1 MRFGTKV
8 GIAMLAVSLLPLS
21 ALAYTLR
28 VRLGDLLVAEHQQRV
43 DDAAAAVDRTL
54 EAWQSQLG
62 EQLVMIRHAA
72 VEDNALRA
80 AIASGQGG
88 DRQYLLGYAER
99 VMALAGMSVLQLHDE
114 RGRILSS
121 GQFRQDYDRLE
132 SGVLDA
138 LLRSRERP
146 VLARMRA
153 PDGAMV
159 ALVRLDSLR
168 IGGRTTYLVGGVRL
182 DDATLQ
188 AMAPGSG
195 IAVELAATDTTVAA
209 ASGSGSLRLVRQ
221 LKLDYVT
228 DRGVEEAELRI
239 MSSDDGGAALRE
251 TLDRTTLIVAVS
263 GALVALLLAA
273 WLAARVSHPV
283 AQLAERAGTLDLD
296 QLTVDFRSDRDDEIG
311 DLSRTLGAMTA
322 RLRASVRR
330 LRDAERRATQGEMAR
345 QVNHDIKNGLVPIR
359 NVLRHLA
366 QVSRQQPEE
375 LPRVF
380 VERERTL
387 ASSVEYLEQ
396 LARTYARLS
405 PRQEVAQ
412 EATPL
417 PVVAGEVLTAA
428 AASAPHAELRLEL
441 AEDTPPPRGD
451 AMAIRRILE
460 NLVGNAVDSLE
471 GKSGRITL
479 SGERARS
486 SGVDIVRLTVADNGR
501 GMSEAELSR
510 AFEDFHTTKEGGT
523 GLGLTVVRRLVA
535 DLEGSLRVET
545 RPGEG
550 TRVIVEL
557 PGSGGERERGYAAP
571 NSRQTEGSR
580 L

>member
-8 GIAMLAVSLLPLS
+8 GIGMLAVSLLPLG

-28 VRLGDLLVAEHQQRV
+28 VRLGNLLVAEHQQRV
-43 DDAAAAVDRTL
+43 DDAAAVASRTL
-54 EAWQSQLG
+54 QSWHTQLG
-62 EQLVMIRHAA
+62 EQLVMIRRAA
-72 VEDNALRA
+72 LEDNALRA
-80 AIASGQGG
+80 AIAGSQGG

-99 VMALAGMSVLQLHDE
+99 VMPLAGISVLQLHDE

-132 SGVLDA
+132 SGLLPA
-138 LLRSRERP
+138 LARSRDRP
-146 VLARMRA
+146 SLARMRA
-153 PDGAMV
+153 PDGPMI

-168 IGGRTTYLVGGVRL
+168 LGERTIYLVGGVRL
-182 DDATLQ
+182 DDAVLR
-188 AMAPGSG
+188 AMTPGSG
-195 IAVELAATDTTVAA
+195 LAVALFAADTII
-209 ASGSGSLRLVRQ
+209 GSRSDDAPMRLVRELQ
-221 LKLDYVT
+221 LDYVT
-228 DRGVEEAELRI
+228 DRGVEEAQLRI
-239 MSSDDGGAALRE
+239 MSSDDGAAALRAA
-251 TLDRTTLIVAVS
+251 LDRTALIVAVS
-263 GALVALLLAA
+263 GAILALLLAA
-273 WLAARVSHPV
+273 WLAARVSQPV
-283 AQLAERAGTLDLD
+283 AHLAERAGALDLD
-296 QLTVDFRSDRDDEIG
+296 SLEADFRSDRDDEIG

-322 RLRASVRR
+322 RLRAGVRR

-359 NVLRHLA
+359 NVLRHLSE
-366 QVSRQQPEE
+366 VSRQQPDE

-405 PRQEVAQ
+405 PRQEVVQAGAQ
-412 EATPL
+412 L
-417 PVVAGEVLTAA
+417 PILAGEVMAAA

-441 AEDTPPPRGD
+441 AEDTPSPRGD

-471 GKSGRITL
+471 GKPGRVTL
-479 SGERARS
+479 SGEHVRS
-486 SGVDIVRLTVADNGR
+486 SGVDFVRVTVADSGR
-501 GMSEAELSR
+501 GMTEAELSR
-510 AFEDFHTTKEGGT
+510 AFGDFYTTREGGT

-535 DLEGSLRVET
+535 DLEGSLRLET

-557 PGSGGERERGYAAP
+557 PQSGGVRESGYGTP
-571 NSRQTEGSR
+571 VSRQPEGSR
-580 L
+580 T